1 MKHRT
6 KFITGFSGAL
16 LVILFLNVWP
26 NYKMRFYGVNDG
38 YDCLGFPFTFRAI
51 GGIAGTY
58 EFSYLA
64 LLADV
69 AFGLFAGVIVGWVR
83 TQLRPTD

>member
-1 MKHRT
+1 MSVR
-6 KFITGFSGAL
+6 KFLSGFTGAV
-16 LVILFLNVWP
+16 LVILFLNIWP

-38 YDCLGFPFTFRAI
+38 DDCLGFPFTFRAM
-51 GGIAGTY
+51 GGIDGTY

-69 AFGLFAGVIVGWVR
+69 GFVLLAGLTVGYVR
-83 TQLRPTD
+83 TQLRSPE